1 MKRFYYIDNEGHKVA
16 IQNYLVNSEAIT
28 RVELKLETKAS
39 QTDLRTHTLDQSNPH
54 GVTKAQ
60 VGLENVNN
68 TSDLDKP
75 ISTATQGALDLKE
88 NVSNKVTSISDA
100 STNTEYPSAK
110 AVYDSLDSFTQGK
123 ESTSNKVTSLSYFS
137 TDTQYPSAKAVYD
150 ELISLDSS
158 ISGKENTFNKV
169 TSLSSSS
176 TDLEYPSAK
185 AVYDELDDINT
196 TLTSTNTTLAGKEES
211 RNKTVTLSSLST
223 DTQYPSAKV
232 VYDTVAGTE
241 RTIALAEQLINN
253 TLTTHIDNVYNPHN
267 VTKSQIGLG
276 NVDNTSDLNKPISN
290 ATKTYID
297 SKLSILDSVL
307 SNILDEYIDVKDIIL
322 FENGEE
328 KTNIIKT
335 TYNVESSG
343 SISVVGDSGIYNS
356 NTKLYIDKVKDTTTP
371 TTHTF
376 TAGTHDCYF
385 INTWT
390 VLISDSFK
398 NCTALTSIY
407 IPETVTAIGN
417 TTFEGCTG
425 LTDVTIKGLSTTLNL
440 SWSDDI
446 SDDCVRDIMST
457 WTTGASIEFSPTATT
472 RLTSELDLTDFDAY
486 WSGNYLRYGDGTPTS
501 QPII

>member
-39 QTDLRTHTLDQSNPH
+39 QTDLRSHTLDQGNPH

-75 ISTATQGALDLKE
+75 ISTATQSALDLKE
-88 NVSNKVTSISDA
+88 STSNKVTSISNA

-169 TSLSSSS
+169 TSLSASS

-232 VYDTVAGTE
+232 VYDTVTDAE

-276 NVDNTSDLNKPISN
+276 NVDNTSDLLKPIST
-290 ATKTYID
+290 ATQSALNLKENSSNKVTSIPASPTDAQYPSAKAVKDYTGTLTSLETTVKTDLVSAINEVNGKTRID
-297 SKLSILDSVL
+297 KTTETEVTIANLTPNVFHQWGEIATLTITALGSGNVNKLDEFMIEFQSGLTPTVL
-307 SNILDEYIDVKDIIL
+307 SLPNNIVWANGDDPSQGIKASKKYQISII
-322 FENGEE
+322 N
-328 KTNIIKT
+328 
-335 TYNVESSG
+335 
-343 SISVVGDSGIYNS
+343 
-356 NTKLYIDKVKDTTTP
+356 
-371 TTHTF
+371 
-376 TAGTHDCYF
+376 
-385 INTWT
+385 
-390 VLISDSFK
+390 
-398 NCTALTSIY
+398 
-407 IPETVTAIGN
+407 
-417 TTFEGCTG
+417 
-425 LTDVTIKGLSTTLNL
+425 NL
-440 SWSDDI
+440 G
-446 SDDCVRDIMST
+446 VY
-457 WTTGASIEFSPTATT
+457 AEF
-472 RLTSELDLTDFDAY
+472 
-486 WSGNYLRYGDGTPTS
+486 
-501 QPII
+501 